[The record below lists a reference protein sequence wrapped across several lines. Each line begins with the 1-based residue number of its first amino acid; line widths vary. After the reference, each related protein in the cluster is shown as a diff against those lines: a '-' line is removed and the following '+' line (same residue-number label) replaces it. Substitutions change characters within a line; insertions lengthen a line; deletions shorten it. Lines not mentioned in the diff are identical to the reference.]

1 MIPTENNRR
10 QAFLPIGAEVIHN
23 PVGTAPAFYMQK
35 GNKIIICLPGV
46 PKEMETLT
54 EIAVLPL
61 LKQLYQLQGIIKP
74 RVIHLAGIGESVVD
88 AAIGDLEKLSN
99 PTVGLLARPGIV
111 DVRIT
116 AKADSISAADLMIAE
131 IEKQIITA
139 FPNKIFGY
147 DSDTLLNSVINLAKS
162 KSSTISITC
171 FGLDENWPP
180 DLFASFQDTLLLQKL
195 IQPHNP
201 LQIKYDHNCSAPLQ
215 ADCSFAQLDGES
227 KMEFNV
233 ITKKNC
239 QHFSNLYNGPS
250 AQGASWAFNI
260 LLETLRQ
267 TLINLE

>member
-1 MIPTENNRR
+1 
-10 QAFLPIGAEVIHN
+10 
-23 PVGTAPAFYMQK
+23 
-35 GNKIIICLPGV
+35 
-46 PKEMETLT
+46 
-54 EIAVLPL
+54 
-61 LKQLYQLQGIIKP
+61 
-74 RVIHLAGIGESVVD
+74 VIHLAGIGESVVD

-99 PTVGLLARPGIV
+99 PTVGLLAHPGIV

-180 DLFASFQDTLLLQKL
+180 DLFASFQNTLLLQKL

-227 KMEFNV
+227 KMEFNL
-233 ITKKNC
+233 ITKEKS

-250 AQGASWAFNI
+250 AQGPTWAVNI
-260 LLETLRQ
+260 FLETLRQ
-267 TLINLE
+267 TLIILE